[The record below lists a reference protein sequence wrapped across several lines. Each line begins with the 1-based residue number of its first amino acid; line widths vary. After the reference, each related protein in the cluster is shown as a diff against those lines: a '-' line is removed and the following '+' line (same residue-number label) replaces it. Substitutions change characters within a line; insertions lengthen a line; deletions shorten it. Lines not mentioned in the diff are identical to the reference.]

1 MIKRP
6 VARKLQT
13 YYGMNLYDMSGL
25 LIAVTLI
32 LIIAL
37 LLFVFRRY
45 RSAFSALA
53 ATFGVGILIFLTAY
67 VPVMDPYRSTR
78 ALAKEMDSMLTPG
91 EPLVFFRKLW
101 DSALFYTNR
110 RATVLNTE
118 EMLLEYLASNKKT
131 LCVIEREWYAKL
143 PAVAAVSRIIDE
155 EGNKLLISG
164 NMAR

>member
-1 MIKRP
+1 
-6 VARKLQT
+6 
-13 YYGMNLYDMSGL
+13 
-25 LIAVTLI
+25 
-32 LIIAL
+32 
-37 LLFVFRRY
+37 
-45 RSAFSALA
+45 
-53 ATFGVGILIFLTAY
+53 
-67 VPVMDPYRSTR
+67 
-78 ALAKEMDSMLTPG
+78 
-91 EPLVFFRKLW
+91 LVFFRKLW